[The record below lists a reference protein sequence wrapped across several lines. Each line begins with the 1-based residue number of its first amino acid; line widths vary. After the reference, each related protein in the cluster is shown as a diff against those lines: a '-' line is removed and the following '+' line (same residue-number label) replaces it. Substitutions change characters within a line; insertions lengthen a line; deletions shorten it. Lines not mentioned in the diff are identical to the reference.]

1 METEGFLG
9 GRFGVAFSSNQQ
21 LVCALKQEGHMN
33 LSKLVMVRSA
43 TAGETALQGIVTDG
57 TTQIGISASHKL
69 DFTPLQVSTPAGN
82 IFHIKG
88 RPVGAVEV
96 FNKGTVWFNN
106 SVTLE
111 TRSALA
117 ATSAILL
124 LYQDI

>member
-1 METEGFLG
+1 
-9 GRFGVAFSSNQQ
+9 
-21 LVCALKQEGHMN
+21 
-33 LSKLVMVRSA
+33 MVRSA
-43 TAGETALQGIVTDG
+43 PAGETALQGMVTDG
-57 TTQIGISASHKL
+57 ATGIGISASHKL
-69 DFTPLQVSTPAGN
+69 DFTPLHVSTPTGH

-88 RPVGAVEV
+88 YPVGAVEV

-124 LYQDI
+124 LYQDISNTSR